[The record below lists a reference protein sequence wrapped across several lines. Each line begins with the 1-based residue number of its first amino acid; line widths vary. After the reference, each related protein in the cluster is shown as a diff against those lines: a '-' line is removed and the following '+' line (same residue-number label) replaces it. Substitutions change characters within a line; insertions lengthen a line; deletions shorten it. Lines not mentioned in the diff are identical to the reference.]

1 MILLKNPRE
10 RSRFLRYSIVG
21 GIGALVD
28 FTVLNLLISVFS
40 VSSVIAS
47 VFSFLAAVVSNFT
60 WNRLWTY
67 PDSRSKRVSR
77 QVMEFSVVSV
87 IGLAIRTP
95 VYALLEQA
103 FIPMLARLALQLP
116 LSHEVLGQNMALA
129 SVIVMVMLWNFFL
142 NRFWTFS
149 DVD

>member
-10 RSRFLRYSIVG
+10 RSRFIRYSIVG
-21 GIGALVD
+21 VVGALVD

-47 VFSFLAAVVSNFT
+47 VFSFLAAVISNFT

-77 QVMEFSVVSV
+77 QIMEFAVVSLV
-87 IGLAIRTP
+87 GLAVRTP
-95 VYALLEQA
+95 IYAVLEQT
-103 FIPMLARLALQLP
+103 FIRMLSQLSLNLP
-116 LSHEVLGQNMALA
+116 FSNEVMGQNMALA
-129 SVIVMVMLWNFFL
+129 IVIGIVMFWNFIV

>member
-1 MILLKNPRE
+1 MTLLKNPRE

-21 GIGALVD
+21 VIGALVD
-28 FTVLNLLISVFS
+28 FAILNLLISVFS
-40 VSSVIAS
+40 VSSVLAS

-77 QVMEFSVVSV
+77 QIMEFAVVSLV
-87 IGLAIRTP
+87 GLAIRTP
-95 VYALLEQA
+95 IYALLEQT
-103 FIPMLARLALQLP
+103 FTRMLARLAMQLP
-116 LSHEVLGQNMALA
+116 LSHEVMGQNMALA
-129 SVIVMVMLWNFFL
+129 VVIGIVMLWNFIV